1 MGKKKS
7 IETGIK
13 MNIPLPNFDA
23 PIKFEMFQPSFQTS
37 FQPTTIGIQMMGQ
50 INEETKLNTIIAS
63 DTNDESRK

>member
-23 PIKFEMFQPSFQTS
+23 PIKFEMFQPSF
-37 FQPTTIGIQMMGQ
+37 
-50 INEETKLNTIIAS
+50 
-63 DTNDESRK
+63 